1 MQNGKSVEMQSY
13 YCQGEVGKVIFAGA
27 PELPGVSMIDKM
39 RHINEVDD
47 SFRRFVTH
55 EPRAHAA
62 MSVNLLLPPCRPD
75 ADTGFIVM
83 LADRAH
89 PMSGSNCICV
99 VTFLIESGRV
109 AITEPETIVRL
120 DTPAGL
126 VTARAYCVDGRCV
139 SVSIENVPCFTY
151 GLDIKI
157 DTPKWGAINADIAFG
172 GVFYGIVDVDQ
183 IGLAITPQNA
193 RDLAAAGIEIR
204 ELMEKQTKVQHPTQP
219 DFRGI
224 TNVMFR
230 SLDSDG
236 ATRTCTTLRPGRIDR
251 TPCGTGSSANLAALF
266 SRGDAKIGD
275 KRLSRSIV
283 GGEFILEV
291 AGETMVG
298 DEYAIVPRITGSAW
312 CLGTESLIVRPEYPS
327 TASFMMSDTWG
338 LEI

>member
-1 MQNGKSVEMQSY
+1 
-13 YCQGEVGKVIFAGA
+13 
-27 PELPGVSMIDKM
+27 
-39 RHINEVDD
+39 
-47 SFRRFVTH
+47 
-55 EPRAHAA
+55 
-62 MSVNLLLPPCRPD
+62 
-75 ADTGFIVM
+75 
-83 LADRAH
+83 
-89 PMSGSNCICV
+89 
-99 VTFLIESGRV
+99 
-109 AITEPETIVRL
+109 
-120 DTPAGL
+120 
-126 VTARAYCVDGRCV
+126 
-139 SVSIENVPCFTY
+139 
-151 GLDIKI
+151 
-157 DTPKWGAINADIAFG
+157 
-172 GVFYGIVDVDQ
+172 
-183 IGLAITPQNA
+183 
-193 RDLAAAGIEIR
+193 
-204 ELMEKQTKVQHPTQP
+204 MEKQTKVQHPTQP